1 MLTYAKIDRTAKVRE
16 AQLNVVLSEN
26 YWVARKR
33 IGTPLSERL
42 VFISVNKSF
51 RIELLMVTVLTSD
64 LQSEVETVPPL
75 LPLPPPV
82 KLSHLNEAA
91 VAASGTN

>member
-33 IGTPLSERL
+33 IGTPLAESL

-51 RIELLMVTVLTSD
+51 RIELLMVTVLKVTSY
-64 LQSEVETVPPL
+64 
-75 LPLPPPV
+75 
-82 KLSHLNEAA
+82 
-91 VAASGTN
+91 